1 LAIGAQDAILPHND
15 LIPTRIRKIIGDVKS
30 KLAGCFLLAVVLC
43 VQGRFAPGVK
53 PFVAVDA
60 PVVALQHVRVIDG
73 TGAPPREDQTIVL
86 DHGKISAAGPFANT
100 AAPAGAQSI
109 DLSGTTVIPG
119 LAGMHEHLFYPSGG
133 GIPTYN
139 EQAFSFPRLY
149 LASGV
154 TTARTAGSLEPYTD
168 LNIKRMI
175 DTGKMPGPKLDIT
188 GPYLEGAGS
197 FAVQMHEL
205 TGPDDAARTVD
216 YWAAEGVTSFKAYMN
231 ITRAE
236 LQAAVDAAHRHGIK
250 VTGHLCSIGFREA
263 AAIGIDNLEHGLLVD
278 TEFHPGKQ
286 PDVCPP
292 QGVTRGELA
301 HLDLD
306 GAPVRDMIADL
317 VRHNVAITSTLA
329 VFEAFDGSRP
339 PLEQR
344 FLDAL
349 TPEAQVAYLGARAR
363 SQAGSFL
370 PMLKKEMEF
379 EFAFVKAGGL
389 LLSGADPTGNGG
401 ALAGFADQRNIELL
415 VEAGFTFPEAI
426 RIATANGAKFLGQL
440 DRIGTVAAGKQAD
453 LVVIDGD
460 PAARTAD
467 IRKVKLVFKD
477 GVGYDPVKLLDSVR
491 GSVALH

>member
-1 LAIGAQDAILPHND
+1 V
-15 LIPTRIRKIIGDVKS
+15 DVKS
-30 KLAGCFLLAVVLC
+30 KLAGCLFLAVVLC
-43 VQGRFAPGVK
+43 AQGRFTPGIK
-53 PFVAVDA
+53 PFVAIDA
-60 PVVALQHVRVIDG
+60 PVVALRHVRVIDG
-73 TGAPPREDQTIVL
+73 TGAPPRDDQTIVI
-86 DHGKISAAGPFANT
+86 DHGKISTVGPAAGIT
-100 AAPAGAQSI
+100 APEGAQAI
-109 DLSGTTVIPG
+109 DLTGATVIPG
-119 LAGMHEHLFYPSGG
+119 LVGMHEHLFYPSGG
-133 GIPTYN
+133 GIPIYS

-168 LNIKRMI
+168 LNLKRLI
-175 DTGKMPGPKLDIT
+175 DTGKMPGPKLYIT

-197 FAVQMHEL
+197 FAAQMHEL
-205 TGPDDAARTVD
+205 TGPEDAARTVD
-216 YWAAEGVTSFKAYMN
+216 YWAAEGVSSFKAYMN

-263 AAIGIDNLEHGLLVD
+263 AAIGIDNLEHGLLAD
-278 TEFHPGKQ
+278 TEFHSGKQ

-292 QGVTRGELA
+292 QGVTRDELL
-301 HLDLD
+301 HLDLNS
-306 GAPVRDMIADL
+306 APVRDMIADL
-317 VRHNVAITSTLA
+317 VKRNVAITSTLA
-329 VFEAFDGSRP
+329 VFEAFDASRP

-349 TPEAQVAYLGARAR
+349 TPEAQASYLSARAR

-370 PMLKKEMEF
+370 PMLKKEMDF
-379 EFAFVKAGGL
+379 EYAFVKAGGL
-389 LLSGADPTGNGG
+389 LMSGADPTGNGG

-426 RIATANGAKFLGQL
+426 RISTANAAKYLGEI
-440 DRIGTVAAGKQAD
+440 DRIGTVAPGKQAD

-467 IRKVKLVFKD
+467 IRKVRLVFKD
-477 GVGYDPVKLLDSVR
+477 GAGYDPVKLLDSIR